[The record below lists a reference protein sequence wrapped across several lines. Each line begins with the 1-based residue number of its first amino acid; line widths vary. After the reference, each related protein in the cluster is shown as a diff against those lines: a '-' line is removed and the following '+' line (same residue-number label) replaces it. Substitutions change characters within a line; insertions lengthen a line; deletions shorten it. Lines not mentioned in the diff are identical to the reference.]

1 MDLHITLTR
10 KQTKDIKSQQEKYRF
25 LSTTSTF
32 DFIDEHNPEYE
43 LHFRVVRFKL
53 DGSEE
58 YESIITNL
66 NRVEFSKDE
75 IKEIY
80 NTRWFK
86 ELSFRDLKYSADLLL
101 FMQKNERASNRRFR
115 QG

>member
-10 KQTKDIKSQQEKYRF
+10 KQTKDIKSQPEKYRF

-32 DFIDEHNPEYE
+32 DFIDEHNPEYV

-58 YESIITNL
+58 YESIIKKIS
-66 NRVEFSKDE
+66 RAEFSKDE
-75 IKEIY
+75 IKE
-80 NTRWFK
+80 RVRKKVFLCDK
-86 ELSFRDLKYSADLLL
+86 
-101 FMQKNERASNRRFR
+101 QKNGDTSLSLFYPAL
-115 QG
+115 

>member
-1 MDLHITLTR
+1 MYGVVDNL
-10 KQTKDIKSQQEKYRF
+10 QSEKISF

-32 DFIDEHNPEYE
+32 DFIDEHNPEYV

-58 YESIITNL
+58 YEAIITNL
-66 NRVEFSKDE
+66 SRDEFRKDE

-80 NTRWFK
+80 NTRWCI
-86 ELSFRDLKYSADLLL
+86 ELSFRDLNIQWICVL
-101 FMQKNERASNRRFR
+101 FMRKNEKTSSSRYG
-115 QG
+115 QE